1 MLRGGRVAIFLVV
14 VGWCAPALAAP
25 PVDRRE
31 IEAREAYVTGH
42 YERAL
47 ELFGKLY
54 AETLHPTYL
63 RNVGRCYQNLRDPGR
78 AISTF
83 RDYLRKAPALS
94 AKERAEIEGYIAE
107 MQALEREQAAAQ
119 PARAPDPPRLAA
131 RPEPGPPPPVVVA
144 QPAPRALPEAKP
156 SRWWLWTALG
166 VVVAGGVVTAVV
178 LTRKSD
184 APCPMGTTCYRP

>member
-1 MLRGGRVAIFLVV
+1 MRAGRVAFVLLL
-14 VGWCAPALAAP
+14 VGWCVPALAAAP
-25 PVDRRE
+25 ADRRE

-63 RNVGRCYQNLRDPGR
+63 RNIGRCYQNLRDPDR

-94 AKERAEIEGYIAE
+94 AKEREEIDGYIAE
-107 MQALEREQAAAQ
+107 MEAMKRQAAQ
-119 PARAPDPPRLAA
+119 PARPADPPRLTA
-131 RPEPGPPPPVVVA
+131 RPEPTPPPVVVA
-144 QPAPRALPEAKP
+144 RPAPSAPPQTKP
-156 SRWWLWTALG
+156 SRWWLWTGLG
-166 VVVAGGVVTAVV
+166 AVVAAGVVTAVV

-184 APCPMGTTCYRP
+184 APCPVGSKCYQP